1 MEISR
6 RAFVRTVAAAGVA
19 SVMDAPIQAA
29 QRMAREPA
37 RGARALAKRFPDLPR
52 HFAFEYYPWYAASP
66 YPHWDQDGR
75 HPPVDLA
82 SNYMARLGA
91 YDSRSTVVM
100 EQHARWIVE
109 SGAGAIN
116 VSWWG
121 RDSDVDRIVHGV
133 TVSALDFADA
143 ATWRPHTDRVSGWS
157 VITRRST
164 ASAPG
169 ERSVRRQPARR
180 RDRSSSRHRRRA
192 A

>member
-82 SNYMARLGA
+82 SNYMARLPVHRRHGA
-91 YDSRSTVVM
+91 
-100 EQHARWIVE
+100 AR
-109 SGAGAIN
+109 
-116 VSWWG
+116 
-121 RDSDVDRIVHGV
+121 
-133 TVSALDFADA
+133 ALDC
-143 ATWRPHTDRVSGWS
+143 RKR
-157 VITRRST
+157 
-164 ASAPG
+164 
-169 ERSVRRQPARR
+169 RR
-180 RDRSSSRHRRRA
+180 RDQRQLVGARQRRGQDRARSDRERARFRGRCDVAAAHRSGLGVVGDYSS
-192 A
+192 